1 MEGDRGR
8 LALELEKMLKKEKE
22 HPTAAGYFLIN
33 VEENDLRN
41 RKYKVIISL
50 VLKSEIIWNNEWP
63 IFADLNLNPGLNN
76 SMDCNLHARQ
86 KF

>member
-1 MEGDRGR
+1 MEGERGR

-22 HPTAAGYFLIN
+22 HPNAAGYFLIN

-50 VLKSEIIWNNEWP
+50 VLKSEII
-63 IFADLNLNPGLNN
+63 
-76 SMDCNLHARQ
+76 
-86 KF
+86 